1 LLSLVF
7 YDYTPDQNVAQ
18 QVFASVLFIKFLLEK
33 HEKHVRLISYKEIP
47 FEVNP

>member
-1 LLSLVF
+1 MS